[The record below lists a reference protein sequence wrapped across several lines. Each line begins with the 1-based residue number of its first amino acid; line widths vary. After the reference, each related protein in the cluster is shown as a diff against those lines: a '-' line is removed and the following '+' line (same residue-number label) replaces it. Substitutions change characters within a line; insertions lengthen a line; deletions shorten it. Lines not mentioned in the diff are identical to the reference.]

1 MFGADHP
8 VLLEVRRRF
17 PSSREGAGTR
27 CREDAAR
34 ARGRTRR
41 FAGQCNAMGERDDRE
56 GEPSCA

>member
-1 MFGADHP
+1 